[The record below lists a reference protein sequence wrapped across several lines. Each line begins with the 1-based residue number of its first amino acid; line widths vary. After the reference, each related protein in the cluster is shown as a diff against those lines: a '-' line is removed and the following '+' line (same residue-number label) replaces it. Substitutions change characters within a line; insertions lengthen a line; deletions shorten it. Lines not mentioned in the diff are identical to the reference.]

1 MRTTALIRTILDMQ
15 LMVTPQATMLEV
27 TSVRATVAVIV
38 AARTPEV
45 EAETVAAR
53 TPEAEVETVVVVV
66 VAMAEAETV
75 VVAMAE
81 AEAETVVVAVG
92 VATDACPTAKAIAI
106 AGAFTGQIVLYSAA
120 TVKMTLPTGVADH
133 LDEPSVVEIRTLWR
147 LGDPHP
153 TGRVA
158 DLAGAADSR

>member
-1 MRTTALIRTILDMQ
+1 MQ

-38 AARTPEV
+38 AARTPE
-45 EAETVAAR
+45 
-53 TPEAEVETVVVVV
+53 
-66 VAMAEAETV
+66 AEAETV
-75 VVAMAE
+75 VVAMA
-81 AEAETVVVAVG
+81 VA

-106 AGAFTGQIVLYSAA
+106 AGAFTGQIVLYSPA

-153 TGRVA
+153 TGQVA